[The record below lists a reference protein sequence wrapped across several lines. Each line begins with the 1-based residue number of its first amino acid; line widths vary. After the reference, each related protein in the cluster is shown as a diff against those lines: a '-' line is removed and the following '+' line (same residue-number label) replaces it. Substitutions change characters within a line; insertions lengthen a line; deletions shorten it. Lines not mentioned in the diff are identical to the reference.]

1 MSFKRWLT
9 SVLCS
14 CILLSSIL
22 VVPASAVDDDDYYSA
37 PVLSDGSVSA
47 PSLAVDW
54 PVSPASA
61 TSWDTVDRSV
71 LQGIYKFIQYMTTAP
86 SSYSDNSV
94 IGLLHRILNKS
105 GSSGSVP
112 NADTN
117 FRLIGGDGTNDF
129 LNNIYRYVSG
139 DNISGNLGNI
149 QRNTL
154 ASSDRLLSVVSSL
167 GALYDHVASES
178 TLSAFASVFTGRNYS
193 TSYSYVPFSYFLD
206 FVFGGRKDGSGHYAY
221 PVWRGSSADDST
233 VFYDSWSSVVG
244 NLSSTFSS
252 RYNPNNPD
260 GHTIFYF
267 LSMLQEVLATEE
279 DKALRDSQ
287 KENVDQ
293 VKKDFVTGSSGKT
306 SLGKD
311 DFGSLSSVGGTFKDI
326 SSLNGQASLDSFSSG
341 LTDADTAGQG
351 WFSQSTKDALDS
363 VSGSTTS
370 ESTVSTFS
378 DDGLFSVD
386 VDPDPYNMG
395 NFEDNYSW
403 LWGEK

>member
-14 CILLSSIL
+14 CILLSFIL
-22 VVPASAVDDDDYYSA
+22 VVPASAADSVNYYSSPA
-37 PVLSDGSVSA
+37 VSA
-47 PSLAVDW
+47 SEPSPAIEW
-54 PVSPASA
+54 PVNPVSA
-61 TSWDTVDRSV
+61 TSWDTNDRSV
-71 LQGIYKFIQYMTTAP
+71 LQGIYKFIQYLTTAP

-105 GSSGSVP
+105 GSSIP

-117 FRLIGGDGTNDF
+117 FQLYRNGTGTNGLLFD
-129 LNNIYRYVSG
+129 IYTKIG
-139 DNISGNLGNI
+139 DVLPYGYGTNALSWLSTISGNVLK
-149 QRNTL
+149 
-154 ASSDRLLSVVSSL
+154 
-167 GALYDHVASES
+167 VASET
-178 TLSAFASVFTGRNYS
+178 TLSALSDKVATE
-193 TSYSYVPFSYFLD
+193 
-206 FVFGGRKDGSGHYAY
+206 
-221 PVWRGSSADDST
+221 SSLAKL
-233 VFYDSWSSVVG
+233 V
-244 NLSSTFSS
+244 STFSTRIYDIGPSYVDYGKFIYSTFGAYSDLFSPNPS
-252 RYNPNNPD
+252 RHIGFTN
-260 GHTIFYF
+260 F
-267 LSMLQEVLATEE
+267 LSSVGYALTYDGKNLFEGDRTLYSRIRQLQEVLASDE
-279 DKALRDSQ
+279 DLAMREDQ

-293 VKKDFVTGSSGKT
+293 VKKDFITGQSGKT

-341 LTDADTAGQG
+341 LTDADTTGQG

-378 DDGLFSVD
+378 DDGLYSED